1 MGKYL
6 SVLGGIVAVVVGI
19 ALLVRWWDVFIR
31 ALQATVPA
39 VLILIGLIMLF
50 AGISEI
56 KDTTAQKSEE
66 KK

>member
-6 SVLGGIVAVVVGI
+6 SVLGGIVAIILGI
-19 ALLVRWWDVFIR
+19 LGLVSWWDVFIR

-39 VLILIGLIMLF
+39 ILILVGVIALF

-56 KDTTAQKSEE
+56 KDTAAQKKEE
-66 KK
+66 QK